1 MGQNAAALSAVF
13 SNWQIGK
20 EKLLPFFVR
29 QQSTFLTNKH
39 YLCSSIVMCHNF
51 KEVERKKK
59 TKL

>member
-51 KEVERKKK
+51 KEVE
-59 TKL
+59 